1 MDDVNA
7 IEGGS
12 GKQAA
17 HSDVRINSNVAVG
30 NEEDEDVNWDDQ
42 GSTRTMK
49 LRDTAAATQG
59 LVSESGIEFDEER
72 SIEQTAAE
80 VGRLEDKLGRVRKS
94 RMGGVEDR
102 PPRSRP
108 ANHARLH
115 GSPQDGDALLD
126 LGQELVRREPKQLN
140 P

>member
-1 MDDVNA
+1 MEDVDA
-7 IEGGS
+7 IEGGW

-17 HSDVRINSNVAVG
+17 HSDVSVG
-30 NEEDEDVNWDDQ
+30 GEEDINMDDGFRVIDDE
-42 GSTRTMK
+42 GSLRTIMK
-49 LRDTAAATQG
+49 IKDTAAATRG
-59 LVSESGIEFDEER
+59 LVSLECDEER
-72 SIEQTAAE
+72 SMEETAAE
-80 VGRLEDKLGRVRKS
+80 VGRLEDKLGRLRKS

-126 LGQELVRREPKQLN
+126 LGQEIVRREPKQLN